1 MQPLPR
7 LPTPFM
13 SDPIVFPG
21 LPASVEAQ
29 FPVLLLPVGVQTK
42 FVLDEQASPP
52 IRELRVRFYPDQLG
66 VATHEPG
73 LTMAEQQAGADY
85 WQAVIP
91 AGTDEPAHDLPRWRA
106 LVARYGVPRA
116 QWLLRQT
123 NPLSPPAVVSAPVAE
138 GLTRP
143 ARAQGL
149 PDRFA
154 VLLYQQLPG
163 SPDGAGVTGAVR
175 EQLFTTPGRPYDPA
189 TVPQP
194 TTEFLQLT
202 RLVQGNPLPATPL
215 AVGPDPTATPNPLG
229 VGGIDAG
236 NHWTI
241 DFDEAETVGMAV
253 RVPFGSR
260 AEYEAGFCRLIVVG
274 VRAQDAAQGQQAVE
288 ELLGDH
294 YYTDGLQLV
303 AQGTPTNNTDSAPA
317 GFSSREQTDAEASF
331 ALLTQRADFA
341 GATPWVDRPDAQHL
355 ATALGLASGALPAL
369 AGGEGRDVSDAQ
381 VLNRALWPATYGY
394 FLEQM
399 LRPLLSVEA
408 LAWTRAFF
416 ENYVLARGPVPAL
429 RVGRQPY
436 GVLPTTRFSAWET
449 DPAAADSS
457 YARQLQ
463 QVLNQ
468 LDATWTERLN
478 PQPGLYPGTPAPGG
492 AVQNLVLTAP
502 VPNLLTTLSLDAT
515 STEYYQR
522 YLLGP
527 VLTEALHNAG
537 LDLDSPQ
544 GQIWPAGQQ
553 AATPTSAAQSPLY
566 QEFARRLD
574 PAGNLD
580 LLRAL
585 PAIFTQTFQQI
596 PAQIAEVFADE
607 PAARR
612 GLGALLDDQP
622 LSETA
627 PLAAFGGV
635 RPPYQGKNYV
645 HWLAAASFEEIRTE
659 DFRAVADAASD
670 DFVAP
675 NSLFYCLL
683 RQAVLLEYW
692 GAARAYLAERGAPV
706 PAADLPERELF
717 NIPGPDAAPWSY
729 LYGLV
734 GGATPLY
741 QRLRAASPALDT
753 YLTGLNRLAELP
765 TAQLERLL
773 AEHLD
778 LGSYRLDAWRLAP
791 VTERLTTLRQPGTA
805 TAQGS
810 HLGAFGWLEDVRPGD
825 DSRLD
830 TGTGDYH
837 DPDNLGYVHAPTAT
851 HGTAAALLRQ
861 GYKSRQLNQDPTD
874 PATRRLAVDIS
885 SRRVR
890 AALALLEG
898 LRAGHSLGTLLGQR
912 FERALQQAPDPLFV
926 QYAAGFRAAFPLGAE
941 FTLAAGQ
948 TAPIPL
954 TLTAATATQP
964 GLDGA
969 ALLRAAAARPAYP
982 YGVPDLPPATRVP
995 AFATL
1000 VTALV
1005 AELAD
1010 DLDALGDLAVGEGIY
1025 QAARGNTDRAVAV
1038 LDGLAKGQFP
1048 PAPDLAHPP
1057 QRSLTLT
1064 QRVLLHL
1071 PVLPAADTP
1080 PPGWPAALTPRAQ
1093 AAPRLNYWLSQ
1104 LLPAARDLT
1113 FTYGYVTAGEWQ
1125 LPTYQAALSVTGMQ
1139 PLDLLLLLE
1148 DDGLRAGSA
1157 FDRVLLTALG
1167 ALRAPTS
1174 LDIPPAGAVLTVRYG
1189 LDTTDDAGPVGL
1201 RRVLPLLAR
1210 LRPLLGGAR
1219 PAQPADLQVA
1229 GGVPPAAADTG
1240 LDYPGLAARLATTG
1254 QQLQGLADALDPS
1267 QLSAAGADPRP
1278 ALYGAAFFGVAEA
1291 LPALA
1296 PGADLLSASGLVRQA
1311 VQARLT
1317 AAATVAPPA
1326 GTVAAA
1332 LAAYAALLGEG
1343 FRPDV
1348 TFDLAAAGLDPG
1360 AAPTYAAALAPQ
1372 PPESDL
1378 LRAAD
1383 GPLALQEW
1391 LHGLAAVREP
1401 LNHLDKVLLIQS
1413 LLDPAGVGALPLRV
1427 AQLSLAEV
1435 PAGNPAPYWLGMPWD
1450 PAYSPPGDAL
1460 SLVQWLPRDYQ
1471 ADSSAQAALWL
1482 DEWTETL
1489 PLGQQN
1495 TALTFHYDQPNAAA
1509 PQSMLLV
1516 VPPRRSPAPG
1526 TSWSLE
1532 DLAGAINETLDLAKK
1547 RTIEPDALAATHLA
1561 TVLPAVVLPTAQQ
1574 AVTFSLDL
1582 GRVAGAALFRNEP
1595 LQGE

>member
-1 MQPLPR
+1 
-7 LPTPFM
+7 M
-13 SDPIVFPG
+13 SDPIVFPA

-52 IRELRVRFYPDQLG
+52 VRELRVRFYPDQLG
-66 VATHEPG
+66 IATHEPG
-73 LTMAEQQAGADY
+73 LTVAEQLAGADY
-85 WQAVIP
+85 WRAVAP
-91 AGTDEPAHDLPRWRA
+91 PGANGPPAHDLPRWRA
-106 LVARYGVPRA
+106 LVARYGGPRA
-116 QWLLRQT
+116 QWLVRQT
-123 NPLSPPAVVSAPVAE
+123 NPLSPPAVASATVPE

-163 SPDGAGVTGAVR
+163 SPDAAGVTGAVR
-175 EQLFTTPGRPYDPA
+175 EQLFTAPGRPYDAA
-189 TVPQP
+189 TVTQP

-215 AVGPDPTATPNPLG
+215 AVGPDPAATPDPLG

-236 NHWTI
+236 NNWTI
-241 DFDEAETVGMAV
+241 DFEAAEAAGMAV
-253 RVPFGSR
+253 RVAFANR
-260 AEYEAGFCRLIVVG
+260 ADYEAGFRRLVVVG
-274 VRAQDAAQGQQAVE
+274 VRAQAATQGQRDVQ

-303 AQGTPTNNTDSAPA
+303 PQGTPTNNTDSAPA
-317 GFSSREQTDAEASF
+317 GFSSRERTDAETSF

-341 GATPWVDRPDAQHL
+341 GATPWTDRPDAQHL
-355 ATALGLASGALPAL
+355 ATALGLAPDALPAL
-369 AGGEGRDVSDAQ
+369 ANGEGRDVSDAHL
-381 VLNRALWPATYGY
+381 LNRALWPATYGY

-399 LRPLLSVEA
+399 LRPLLSAEA

-416 ENYVLARGPVPAL
+416 EKYVLARGPVPAL
-429 RVGRQPY
+429 RIGTQPY

-449 DPAAADSS
+449 DPAAADSA

-463 QVLNQ
+463 QVLAQ
-468 LDATWTERLN
+468 LDVTWTERLN
-478 PQPGLYPGTPAPGG
+478 PQPGLYPGTPTPGG
-492 AVQNLVLTAP
+492 VVQNLVLPPAET
-502 VPNLLTTLSLDAT
+502 NLLTTLGLDAT

-527 VLTEALHNAG
+527 VLTEAIHNAG
-537 LDLDSPQ
+537 VDVGSAQ
-544 GQIWPAGQQ
+544 GQIWAAGQQ
-553 AATPTSAAQSPLY
+553 ALTPTSAAQSPLY
-566 QEFARRLD
+566 QEFARHLD
-574 PAGNLD
+574 PAGSLN

-585 PAIFTQTFQQI
+585 PLIFTHTSQQT
-596 PAQIAEVFADE
+596 PAQLTEVFADE
-607 PAARR
+607 PAVRR

-627 PLAAFGGV
+627 PLAPFHGAQ
-635 RPPYQGKNYV
+635 PAYQGRNFV
-645 HWLAAASFEEIRTE
+645 HWLVAASFEQIRTE
-659 DFRAVADAASD
+659 DFREVANPASE
-670 DFVAP
+670 DFAAP

-692 GAARAYLAERGAPV
+692 GAARAYLAAQGAPV
-706 PAADLPERELF
+706 PDVDLPEKELF
-717 NIPGPDAAPWSY
+717 NITEPDTARWNY
-729 LYGLV
+729 LYSLV
-734 GGATPLY
+734 GGSTPLY
-741 QRLRAASPALDT
+741 QRLRAASPALDD
-753 YLTGLNRLAELP
+753 YLTSLGRLAELP

-791 VTERLTTLRQPGTA
+791 VTERLAALRRPGAA

-810 HLGAFGWLEDVRPGD
+810 HLGAFGWLEDVRP
-825 DSRLD
+825 SD
-830 TGTGDYH
+830 TAARDIITGDYH

-851 HGTAAALLRQ
+851 HGTTAALLRQ
-861 GYKSRQLNQDPTD
+861 GYKSRQLNQDPAD

-912 FERALQQAPDPLFV
+912 FERVLQLAPDPLFA
-926 QYAAGFRAAFPLGAE
+926 QYAVRFREAFPLSAE
-941 FTLAAGQ
+941 LALADGQ
-948 TAPIPL
+948 TVPVTP
-954 TLTAATATQP
+954 AATTAGRLGL

-969 ALLRAAAARPAYP
+969 ALLRAVAAQPLYP
-982 YGVPDLPPATRVP
+982 YGVTGLPAASQVPD
-995 AFATL
+995 FA
-1000 VTALV
+1000 VLV
-1005 AELAD
+1005 AAQVAQLAD
-1010 DLDALGDLAVGEGIY
+1010 ELDALGDLTVGEGLY

-1048 PAPDLAHPP
+1048 PAPDLVHPP

-1071 PVLPAADTP
+1071 PVLPAADTS
-1080 PPGWPAALTPRAQ
+1080 PPGWPTALTPRAQ
-1093 AAPRLNYWLSQ
+1093 AAPRLNYWLGQ
-1104 LLPAARDLT
+1104 LLPPARDLT
-1113 FTYGYVTAGEWQ
+1113 FTYGYVVAGEWQ
-1125 LPTYQAALSVTGMQ
+1125 QPTYSAALSVTGMQ
-1139 PLDLLLLLE
+1139 PLDLLLTLE
-1148 DDGLRAGSA
+1148 ADGLRAGSA
-1157 FDRVLLTALG
+1157 FDRLLLTALG
-1167 ALRAPTS
+1167 ALRAPTGAGA
-1174 LDIPPAGAVLTVRYG
+1174 PPAGAVLTVRYG
-1189 LDTTDDAGPVGL
+1189 ADAANDAGPVAL

-1210 LRPLLGGAR
+1210 LRPLLGSAR
-1219 PAQPADLQVA
+1219 PAQPADLQMP
-1229 GGVPPAAADTG
+1229 GYVPPSAADAG
-1240 LDYPGLAARLATTG
+1240 LDYPGLGARLAATR
-1254 QQLQGLADALDPS
+1254 QQLQGLVDALAPAH
-1267 QLSAAGADPRP
+1267 LSSAGSDPRP
-1278 ALYGAAFFGVAEA
+1278 ALYGAAFFGLAEA

-1296 PGADLLSASGLVRQA
+1296 PGANLPTAAGLVRQA
-1311 VQARLT
+1311 AQARL
-1317 AAATVAPPA
+1317 AAATAVAPPA

-1348 TFDLAAAGLDPG
+1348 VFNLGEAGLDPG
-1360 AAPTYAAALAPQ
+1360 AAAVYAAALAPQ
-1372 PPESDL
+1372 PPDKDL

-1413 LLDPAGVGALPLRV
+1413 LLDPAGAGPPPLRV
-1427 AQLSLAEV
+1427 AQLSLAE
-1435 PAGNPAPYWLGMPWD
+1435 PAAGNPAPYWLGLPWD

-1460 SLVQWLPRDYQ
+1460 SLVQWLPQDYE
-1471 ADSSAQAALWL
+1471 ATSPTQAALWL

-1495 TALTFHYDQPNAAA
+1495 TALTFHHDQPNAAA
-1509 PQSMLLV
+1509 PQSLLLV
-1516 VPPRRSPAPG
+1516 VPPRTAPPQG
-1526 TSWSLE
+1526 MPWELE

-1547 RTIEPDALAATHLA
+1547 RTVEPDALAATHLA

-1582 GRVAGAALFRNEP
+1582 GRVAGTALFRNEA